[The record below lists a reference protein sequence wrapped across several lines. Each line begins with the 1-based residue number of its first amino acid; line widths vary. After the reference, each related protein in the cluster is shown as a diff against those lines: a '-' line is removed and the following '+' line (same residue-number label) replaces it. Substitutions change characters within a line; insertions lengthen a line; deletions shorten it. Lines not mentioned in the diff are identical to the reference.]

1 MHTATSNLWTIFTAF
16 TLPSW
21 KQHVLLSHLSS
32 TWLWLSSYQ
41 GLGKGEDGDHWLFFY
56 SRWKRMTSSL
66 AALWVPIFQKGDP
79 VQLWDPEVKTFPNLK
94 TTVEHFS
101 SALTRFR
108 QKSHSS
114 RVTYMV
120 SDSSLSFISEELD
133 CDIYSLKT

>member
-1 MHTATSNLWTIFTAF
+1 
-16 TLPSW
+16 
-21 KQHVLLSHLSS
+21 
-32 TWLWLSSYQ
+32 
-41 GLGKGEDGDHWLFFY
+41 
-56 SRWKRMTSSL
+56 MTSSL
-66 AALWVPIFQKGDP
+66 AALWVPVFQKGDP

-120 SDSSLSFISEELD
+120 SDGSLSFISEELD
-133 CDIYSLKT
+133 CDINSLKT